1 MSAETIVYDALS
13 VVGVESIVGSNI
25 YPGMLPQGKKLPAVV
40 FVRTGTEHIT
50 TIHSAESLA
59 QKATMEVLAVAE
71 SFKVAEELADAVEAA
86 MVPVAAFPSDRRQEI
101 DPDSGAFLTILTYQ
115 VWA

>member
-1 MSAETIVYDALS
+1 MSVETIVYDALN
-13 VVGVESIVGSNI
+13 VVGVTSKVEQNI

-50 TIHSAESLA
+50 TIHSSESLG
-59 QKATMEVLAVAE
+59 QKATIEIVSVAE
-71 SFKVAEELADAVEAA
+71 KFKDAEEIADAVEVA
-86 MVPVAAFPSDRRQEI
+86 MIPVAAAPLDRRQEI
-101 DPDSGAFLTILTYQ
+101 EPDSGAFLTILTYG